1 MFNTTKFK
9 KTKNKSLEKTKK
21 KLKIIKHM
29 KIRTKFQLSN
39 RFIPVWLKAST
50 NKKIKT
56 LNNITNKTLLKYNI
70 TVFIIKKSLKI
81 KDVDIKK
88 INTKFIMSVC
98 E

>member
-1 MFNTTKFK
+1 
-9 KTKNKSLEKTKK
+9 
-21 KLKIIKHM
+21 M
-29 KIRTKFQLSN
+29 KIRTKFQLNS

-50 NKKIKT
+50 NKRIKT

-88 INTKFIMSVC
+88 INTKFITSVC